1 MSNDALFYSHLGD
14 IATISAG
21 YPLRVSTDALKSGDI
36 KLVQLKNTDIDK
48 AIDWTDVLSVELPS
62 KRDPQW
68 LTNGDVLFAARG
80 TRTLAYALAN
90 VPARSVCA
98 PQFFVLS
105 IKKTAKVSP
114 HFLAWQINQKPA
126 QAYLQKNATGS
137 HVQNIRR
144 SVLED
149 MPIIIPSQEK
159 QRMIVDFW
167 RMTQRERALLTRL
180 IELRNTQLDA
190 LAVGLA
196 PKNPEA

>member
-1 MSNDALFYSHLGD
+1 MSNDALFYNHLGD

-21 YPLRVSTDALKSGDI
+21 YPLRVSADALKSGDI

-48 AIDWTDVLSVELPS
+48 DIDWTDVLSVELPS

-68 LTNGDVLFAARG
+68 LMEGDVLFAARG

-137 HVQNIRR
+137 HIQNIRR
-144 SVLED
+144 SVLEG

-180 IELRNTQLDA
+180 IELRSTQLDA